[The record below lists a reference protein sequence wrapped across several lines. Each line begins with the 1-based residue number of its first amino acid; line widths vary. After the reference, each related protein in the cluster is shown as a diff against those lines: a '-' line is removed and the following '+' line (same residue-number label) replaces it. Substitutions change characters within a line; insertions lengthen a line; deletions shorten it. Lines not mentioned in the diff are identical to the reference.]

1 VVDNDVHDPERRL
14 DPQTR
19 DRLGAIQVGYLR
31 LSRRIMVFQIT
42 QTALLF
48 ALGIAVGFLYGHQ
61 SAADQETARKAG
73 TSAAMQA
80 AARIQRSRADSIRQ
94 TCRDQNRRHAQTI
107 HALERLLV
115 RSRTVLHERRAV
127 AIREHELALSL
138 GGQPDAH
145 AHAVRFVDALLP
157 RPTAAG
163 TIQLINALAPAQDC
177 EALVRERVGPG

>member
-1 VVDNDVHDPERRL
+1 
-14 DPQTR
+14 
-19 DRLGAIQVGYLR
+19 
-31 LSRRIMVFQIT
+31 MVFQIT

-94 TCRDQNRRHAQTI
+94 SCRDQNVRYARTVK
-107 HALERLLV
+107 ALRQILV
-115 RSRTVLHERRAV
+115 RSRVVLRHRRAV

-138 GGQPDAH
+138 GGEPNAH

-157 RPTAAG
+157 QPTAAG
-163 TIQLINALAPAQDC
+163 TIKLITGLAPPQPC
-177 EALVRERVGPG
+177 EALVRKRVGPRSG